1 MKKKLSAI
9 TLALILCVTTLSPA
23 ASATNYGSDIDPNTP
38 AYTQTFS
45 DVQTDHWAFQYIAEM
60 VNRGAVAG
68 YPDGTY
74 RPNKTVTR
82 AEFAKIM
89 LGAAGL
95 TATPAAATSYADVP
109 TTNWAS
115 PFVETA
121 KPYMTAFRVGTSLY
135 FKPSTGALRE
145 DIAVAVVKLKGYD
158 TRTADVSLLDGMFSD
173 VSGISSAAQPYVA
186 LAVENN
192 LISGYP
198 DGTFRGQ
205 GTITRAEAAA
215 VLWRAFQQGND
226 DKVIPGDPSTPNTP
240 TQPENPGQTQPET
253 PSEPTTPTT
262 PTTPAKPETPK
273 YAYSMDTVA
282 RNFKEYH
289 TMVLTDSNEVYYID
303 DNVLGSTTSSTT
315 LDLTSD
321 FQYPLNKDDKNMDF
335 ALDRSSAYLGYDK
348 TSGKV
353 YLFANGSKQCMKV
366 FDVTDLS
373 NPTVIMADD
382 MNGMDYGD
390 NSYSLAFGYRISPE
404 CYCLSNGA
412 FLIPPCQAASGVWD
426 GTYMIYPTKASVD
439 VLNLRF
445 GYRDAAGSFNTIT
458 DDTVFFFDGSKE
470 MLKTAP
476 IQSMSNTQEFSVEG
490 DIPGYLSS
498 CAGPNGL
505 YFWSGDKGLCYIDK
519 EGWRHC
525 TVPASEIE
533 CKDFLPLPIGVANM
547 RVNQNGSCVLYDDT
561 TESIRILEKQN

>member
-23 ASATNYGSDIDPNTP
+23 ASATNYGSGIDPNTP

-226 DKVIPGDPSTPNTP
+226 DKVIPGSHDAQHPH
-240 TQPENPGQTQPET
+240 
-253 PSEPTTPTT
+253 
-262 PTTPAKPETPK
+262 AARKP
-273 YAYSMDTVA
+273 
-282 RNFKEYH
+282 R
-289 TMVLTDSNEVYYID
+289 TDE
-303 DNVLGSTTSSTT
+303 
-315 LDLTSD
+315 
-321 FQYPLNKDDKNMDF
+321 
-335 ALDRSSAYLGYDK
+335 A
-348 TSGKV
+348 
-353 YLFANGSKQCMKV
+353 
-366 FDVTDLS
+366 
-373 NPTVIMADD
+373 
-382 MNGMDYGD
+382 
-390 NSYSLAFGYRISPE
+390 
-404 CYCLSNGA
+404 
-412 FLIPPCQAASGVWD
+412 
-426 GTYMIYPTKASVD
+426 
-439 VLNLRF
+439 
-445 GYRDAAGSFNTIT
+445 
-458 DDTVFFFDGSKE
+458 
-470 MLKTAP
+470 
-476 IQSMSNTQEFSVEG
+476 
-490 DIPGYLSS
+490 
-498 CAGPNGL
+498 
-505 YFWSGDKGLCYIDK
+505 
-519 EGWRHC
+519 
-525 TVPASEIE
+525 
-533 CKDFLPLPIGVANM
+533 
-547 RVNQNGSCVLYDDT
+547 
-561 TESIRILEKQN
+561 